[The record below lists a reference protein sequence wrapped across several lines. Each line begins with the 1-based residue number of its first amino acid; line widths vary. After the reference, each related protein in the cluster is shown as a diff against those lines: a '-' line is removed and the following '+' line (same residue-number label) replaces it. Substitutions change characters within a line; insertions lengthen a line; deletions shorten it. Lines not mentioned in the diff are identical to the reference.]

1 MATRQQTQDAYRS
14 GRSSYTSGKD
24 KDSCPFGNSEL
35 NLKHWWLA
43 GWNDKDM
50 ELDK

>member
-14 GRSSYTSGKD
+14 GRQSRSNDECK
-24 KDSCPFGNSEL
+24 SCCTFGDAEL

-50 ELDK
+50 ELS

>member
-1 MATRQQTQDAYRS
+1 MTTRQQTQDAYRN
-14 GRSSYTSGKD
+14 GRASRDNGELKS
-24 KDSCPFGNSEL
+24 SCPFDNTEM
-35 NLKHWWLA
+35 NLKHWFLA